1 MPWKKFPWSPSK
13 WGEEMNMK
21 TSLILIM
28 AAAMTGLWLAA
39 APAQVN
45 VSGDWTFTMTTPRG
59 ERTSD
64 VTFAL
69 DGEKL
74 TVTMKSERG
83 DATGEGTV
91 KGEEIEWTVT
101 RQTPRGEMTVNYKG
115 KIADANTMEGE
126 AQMGDFG
133 AMAWKAA
140 RKPK

>member
-1 MPWKKFPWSPSK
+1 MKK
-13 WGEEMNMK
+13 
-21 TSLILIM
+21 SLILIM
-28 AAAMTGLWLAA
+28 VAAMAGLWLAA
-39 APAQVN
+39 AQAQVN

-59 ERTSD
+59 ERTND
-64 VTFAL
+64 VTFAQ

-83 DATGEGTV
+83 DAAGEGTV
-91 KGEEIEWTVT
+91 KGEDIEWTVT

-115 KIADANTMEGE
+115 KIADGNTMEGE

-133 AMAWKAA
+133 TMQWKAT

>member
-1 MPWKKFPWSPSK
+1 
-13 WGEEMNMK
+13 
-21 TSLILIM
+21 
-28 AAAMTGLWLAA
+28 
-39 APAQVN
+39 
-45 VSGDWTFTMTTPRG
+45 MTTPRG
-59 ERTSD
+59 DRTSD
-64 VTFAL
+64 VTFVQ

-91 KGEEIEWTVT
+91 KGEAIEWTVT

-115 KIADANTMEGE
+115 KGTDENTMEGE

-133 AMAWKAA
+133 TMPWKAV